1 MKKIMVLV
9 AFVAFAAGLIFICGG
24 TAIAATAAKDK
35 SPAAKPTVTAP
46 ASTQAAAAVKA
57 PEGKVVC
64 KFKDKDQMAEFEK
77 LYVAKQATFARMS
90 VLQAYF
96 SLEQNNLTEIDKQ
109 SEATFKFKMDPS
121 KMYDLNR
128 EAMEIKEVGD
138 IPKQPAQP
146 AAQQ

>member
-1 MKKIMVLV
+1 VAVRKLIVLV
-9 AFVAFAAGLIFICGG
+9 AIVVFAAGIVLVAEN
-24 TAIAATAAKDK
+24 TAMAVPKEK
-35 SPAAKPTVTAP
+35 PVEKPTVVAP
-46 ASTQAAAAVKA
+46 ALAQAPAV
-57 PEGKVVC
+57 EGKVVC
-64 KFKDKDQMAEFEK
+64 KFKAKEEMQEFEQ

-96 SLEQNNLTEIDKQ
+96 SLEQNNLQEIDKQ
-109 SEATFKFKMDPS
+109 AEAKFKFKMDPS

-128 EAMEIKEVGD
+128 EAMEIREIGD

>member
-9 AFVAFAAGLIFICGG
+9 ALVAFAAGVMLVCSDL
-24 TAIAATAAKDK
+24 AVAAAKDK
-35 SPAAKPTVTAP
+35 PKEAAVAPAAKAP
-46 ASTQAAAAVKA
+46 AVAA

-64 KFKDKDQMAEFEK
+64 KFKDNDQMKEFEQ
-77 LYVAKQATFARMS
+77 LYVAKQATFGRMS

-96 SLEQNNLTEIDKQ
+96 SLEQNNLQEIDKQ
-109 SEATFKFKMDPS
+109 MEKKFDLKMDPS

-128 EAMEIKEVGD
+128 DGLEIREVGD
-138 IPKQPAQP
+138 IPKQPAP

>member
-1 MKKIMVLV
+1 MKKIIVLV
-9 AFVAFAAGLIFICGG
+9 AVGAFAAGLIFICGD
-24 TAIAATAAKDK
+24 TAIAAAKDK
-35 SPAAKPTVTAP
+35 NPAAKPTVTAP
-46 ASTQAAAAVKA
+46 ALAQAPVA

-96 SLEQNNLTEIDKQ
+96 SLEQNNLQEIDKQ
-109 SEATFKFKMDPS
+109 SEAAFKFKMDPS

-138 IPKQPAQP
+138 IPKQQQP
-146 AAQQ
+146 APEQQ

>member
-9 AFVAFAAGLIFICGG
+9 ALVAFAAGIIFICSD
-24 TAIAATAAKDK
+24 TAIAAAKDK
-35 SPAAKPTVTAP
+35 SKE
-46 ASTQAAAAVKA
+46 AAVPAKVAAA

-64 KFKDKDQMAEFEK
+64 KFKDKDQMTEFEQ
-77 LYVAKQATFARMS
+77 LYVAKQATFGRMS

-96 SLEQNNLTEIDKQ
+96 SLEQNNLQEIDKQ
-109 SEATFKFKMDPS
+109 MDKKFNFKMDPS

-128 EAMEIKEVGD
+128 DAMEIKEVGD
-138 IPKQPAQP
+138 VPKQPAP